1 MKTSR
6 FSRFLTAIVVMLSM
20 LYMQFAVASYVCP
33 GVPAGSNGS
42 AASAQ
47 AVMAVMAD
55 MPNCQGMDAARPA
68 LCHLYAHGEPSKQ
81 SLDKTPAPDVPPFV
95 PAALVLD
102 LQFFA
107 AALIPDAKPYPPAA
121 LTRTIAPPVAIRNC
135 CFRI

>member
-6 FSRFLTAIVVMLSM
+6 FSRFLTAIVAMLSM

-33 GVPAGSNGS
+33 GMPAGSNGS

-47 AVMAVMAD
+47 AVMAD

-81 SLDKTPAPDVPPFV
+81 SLDKTPTADVPPFV

-107 AALIPDAKPYPPAA
+107 AVSIPEAKPYPPVA
-121 LTRTIAPPVAIRNC
+121 LTRSTAPPVAIRNC

>member
-6 FSRFLTAIVVMLSM
+6 FSRFLTAIVAMLSM

-33 GVPAGSNGS
+33 GMPAGSNGS
-42 AASAQ
+42 AASAP
-47 AVMAVMAD
+47 AVMAD
-55 MPNCQGMDAARPA
+55 MPNCRGMDAVQPQI
-68 LCHLYAHGEPSKQ
+68 CHLYAHGEPSKQ

-107 AALIPDAKPYPPAA
+107 ASLIAEAKPYRPVA
-121 LTRTIAPPVAIRNC
+121 LTRSTAPPVAIRHC

>member
-6 FSRFLTAIVVMLSM
+6 FSRFLAAIVVMLSM

-47 AVMAVMAD
+47 VVMAD

-102 LQFFA
+102 IWVSELIVVPAFQF
-107 AALIPDAKPYPPAA
+107 YPQIA
-121 LTRTIAPPVAIRNC
+121 LTRTSAPPIAIRNC